1 MITREPLVG
10 AKRKH
15 SEVEGWLR
23 FYRSEPW
30 ATWPSSGGEPNQKK
44 TEPPG
49 ERSFTELRFASFPL
63 RFCRTAQAVKGQ
75 DERLTGA
82 LDSLPVRGEMCVHF
96 FDLVCAF
103 FYFFA

>member
-1 MITREPLVG
+1 MAQLGRRTQQKENRATR
-10 AKRKH
+10 
-15 SEVEGWLR
+15 
-23 FYRSEPW
+23 
-30 ATWPSSGGEPNQKK
+30 
-44 TEPPG
+44 

>member
-1 MITREPLVG
+1 MAQLGRRTQPKENRATR
-10 AKRKH
+10 
-15 SEVEGWLR
+15 
-23 FYRSEPW
+23 
-30 ATWPSSGGEPNQKK
+30 
-44 TEPPG
+44 

-103 FYFFA
+103 FIFLLDRADAFIDGRRCSPLGERR